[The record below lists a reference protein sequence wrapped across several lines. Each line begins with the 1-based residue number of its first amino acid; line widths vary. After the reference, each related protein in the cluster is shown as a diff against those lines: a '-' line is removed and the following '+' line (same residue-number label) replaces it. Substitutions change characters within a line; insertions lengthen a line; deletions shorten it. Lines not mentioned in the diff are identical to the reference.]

1 MCVWVYQ
8 ANTLP
13 MYVRKDR
20 HSQCMWRKPDVT
32 SVCEGREVLPMYVKE
47 ARLWQCMWR
56 KPDVAS
62 VCEGSKTFPVC
73 VKEARRYQLCEG
85 SQTRPELLFKLSSTP
100 FWLHFYHIN
109 KRLYRKIKQ
118 YTLFAHSF
126 PYYSFI
132 HSFVHVFISTKTT
145 DTIHYVSS
153 TTKIKHYFNT
163 ITGMKQ
169 SFKPFSA
176 TVELFNPQYK

>member
-1 MCVWVYQ
+1 MLPIIKPEISRCVLFSFGLFLEKQREKGMLSNSNVCVSIPGIVH
-8 ANTLP
+8 TLP

-56 KPDVAS
+56 KPDVTS

-100 FWLHFYHIN
+100 FWLHFFHIN
-109 KRLYRKIKQ
+109 KSFYRKIKQ
-118 YTLFAHSF
+118 CIFIYT
-126 PYYSFI
+126 FI
-132 HSFVHVFISTKTT
+132 RVLIFHTLIPSCT
-145 DTIHYVSS
+145 
-153 TTKIKHYFNT
+153 YFHWN
-163 ITGMKQ
+163 
-169 SFKPFSA
+169 
-176 TVELFNPQYK
+176 Y